1 MTHMNLFPLRSFLV
15 AQTAEAKPLCR
26 LWLNM
31 HIKKLRILINVHL
44 CSIWLLLAVSEEHV
58 FIIFCACPQKT
69 KLMNCSKAF
78 IFIFKIYIL
87 IFKELK
93 QSSLIMWDFF
103 LLGEMFWMTL
113 WRCTTSETNSCQ
125 MHWES
130 SSDTFMLPRSV
141 GSTLRLS

>member
-1 MTHMNLFPLRSFLV
+1 MYDTHESIPFTVFFSGSDSWK
-15 AQTAEAKPLCR
+15 EAKPLCR

-31 HIKKLRILINVHL
+31 HIKKLRILINVYF
-44 CSIWLLLAVSEEHV
+44 CSIWLLLEVSEEHV

-93 QSSLIMWDFF
+93 
-103 LLGEMFWMTL
+103 
-113 WRCTTSETNSCQ
+113 
-125 MHWES
+125 
-130 SSDTFMLPRSV
+130 
-141 GSTLRLS
+141 